1 MQHVLVCPPPEIF
14 DNFSNASNQP
24 NRLPSPP
31 LLGATSAQQTRISV
45 SSQEEQIKADEEFA
59 RQLQSSFSNTQN
71 LELTFEDVNQMSEEA
86 LIELVLG
93 ESSTRTFGDVGEQN
107 PDIIDMHNTQN
118 QSSTSDRRRP
128 RSIPTPVISTGNTN
142 PSGPPSRRSASVPT
156 LLGLRS
162 MRHGRSA
169 NSSSR
174 RRSHR
179 RRNGSRISIP
189 QPSLEQLLE
198 HQDTILRHDQ
208 ERLRSMGSRG
218 TSYRRK
224 LNGASVTEI
233 TRLPKFTYK
242 FSDKHTGTSKSCTVC
257 MEDYCDGD
265 SLRTLPC
272 LHQFHANCIDE
283 WLGYKSTCPVCKASI
298 K

>member
-1 MQHVLVCPPPEIF
+1 M
-14 DNFSNASNQP
+14 
-24 NRLPSPP
+24 PSPP

-107 PDIIDMHNTQN
+107 PDIIDMYNTQN

-142 PSGPPSRRSASVPT
+142 PSGPPSRQSASVPT

-162 MRHGRSA
+162 MRHGRRA

-224 LNGASVTEI
+224 YG
-233 TRLPKFTYK
+233 
-242 FSDKHTGTSKSCTVC
+242 TG
-257 MEDYCDGD
+257 G
-265 SLRTLPC
+265 
-272 LHQFHANCIDE
+272 
-283 WLGYKSTCPVCKASI
+283 
-298 K
+298 